1 MWWQI
6 SSCLKPDD
14 DSNAFFSKSHPPW
27 STIQLCVLCLSM
39 ILIVHLVYPPRRRA
53 EQCVCSSHWIQNI
66 SEFAFK
72 FSNSPAIFKTLVL
85 TYRYIANWCFIEF
98 KSGFFKQTLAPLWA
112 ASSVESLGCS
122 PYTIGGEFII
132 LPTAARHSSNF
143 KQKRTLQNRH
153 AKFPK
158 LARFSKILL
167 ICLVLVLRGWLAY
180 TSH

>member
-14 DSNAFFSKSHPPW
+14 DSNAFFSKSHPSW

-53 EQCVCSSHWIQNI
+53 EQCVCSSHSIQNI

-85 TYRYIANWCFIEF
+85 TYKIYVSLIDVVLNSKVA
-98 KSGFFKQTLAPLWA
+98 FFNMALAPLWA

-122 PYTIGGEFII
+122 PYTRRRIYHFADSR
-132 LPTAARHSSNF
+132 PSQF
-143 KQKRTLQNRH
+143 
-153 AKFPK
+153 
-158 LARFSKILL
+158 
-167 ICLVLVLRGWLAY
+167 
-180 TSH
+180 